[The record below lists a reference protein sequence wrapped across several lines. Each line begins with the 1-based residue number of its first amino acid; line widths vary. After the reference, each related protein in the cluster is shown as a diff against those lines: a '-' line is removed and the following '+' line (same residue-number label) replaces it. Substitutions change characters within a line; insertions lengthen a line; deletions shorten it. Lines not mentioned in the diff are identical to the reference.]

1 MAEITNNSCILNFV
15 KVKGHSSDEYNNKAD
30 KLAVDAKMDAF
41 KTGKTTYF
49 NENDGLLGKKSK
61 YVD

>member
-1 MAEITNNSCILNFV
+1 MGEIRNNSCILNFI
-15 KVKGHSSDEYNNKAD
+15 KVKGHSSNKYNDEAD

-41 KTGKTTYF
+41 KTDKTTYF
-49 NENDGLLGKKSK
+49 DENDGLLGKKSK